1 MLRLPDKLAIGPWPG
16 VVVEIHGGCIS
27 RFSLS
32 AYLRLAAQLS
42 LELHHGVGQVS
53 IHLWHHDT
61 IVLVLSLSRDTAD
74 HRTLSLLLTGQHGIS
89 GDV

>member
-1 MLRLPDKLAIGPWPG
+1 MLRLPYKLAVGPWPG
-16 VVVEIHGGCIS
+16 VVVEIHGGCFA
-27 RFSLS
+27 RLSLG

-53 IHLWHHDT
+53 IHLWHHDA
-61 IVLVLSLSRDTAD
+61 IVLVLSLARDAAD
-74 HRTLSLLLTGQHGIS
+74 HRTLSLLLTSQHGIS